1 MPSVE
6 GAKCENTFCHLC
18 LIFVFVRIFLEKILS
33 DEARGYGSEKEKRL
47 RGVGL
52 YVYVPVRQPYDVW
65 CAREIDVPVRLRR
78 CLERG
83 RLTKKH
89 HAFILCVHST
99 APLYGAVRSKNLCD
113 IFF

>member
-1 MPSVE
+1 M
-6 GAKCENTFCHLC
+6 
-18 LIFVFVRIFLEKILS
+18 EKILS

-52 YVYVPVRQPYDVW
+52 YVYVPVRQPDDDVL

-78 CLERG
+78 FLERG

-113 IFF
+113 IFYDKNDDIFF